1 MGISLT
7 RPSSLDF
14 SRVASASFSSFSFG
28 SLGLSPELLAALRD
42 LNREHQMSV
51 SQCALP
57 DLNRERQTS
66 VGAAG
71 PQLRAP
77 DLSGHCRTSAA
88 RARAQWGTAGPQLQE
103 PDLNGDCGT
112 PIASARCHKE
122 NVIECLIE
130 CQNISHIECQIECQ
144 NICQIEC
151 QIECQNIRQIECQNI
166 CEVVCHDR
174 LSD

>member
-28 SLGLSPELLAALRD
+28 SLGLSPELLAAL
-42 LNREHQMSV
+42 
-51 SQCALP
+51 P

-77 DLSGHCRTSAA
+77 DLSGHCRTSAR

-112 PIASARCHKE
+112 SIASARCHKE

-166 CEVVCHDR
+166 CEVVCQIDCQNR
-174 LSD
+174 YVICQIEFQLVGIT